1 MAKKLPDLERMLSRI
16 HGKTIKKA
24 DFCTVIAV
32 RASRLALKGK
42 SVPSRADTPMQ
53 SFESLMAGL
62 KNLAELC
69 SDFKSQGIPNLLE
82 STPDLTELLQE
93 IQELYDSDGAG
104 RIRSCQ
110 HSPMTDSRTV
120 TELLPVDGK
129 DEEYDVRRLLTL
141 ICSSK
146 V

>member
-32 RASRLALKGK
+32 RASCCRKK
-42 SVPSRADTPMQ
+42 KSRADAPMQ
-53 SFESLMAGL
+53 SFESLMEGL

-93 IQELYDSDGAG
+93 IQELYDSDGA
-104 RIRSCQ
+104 
-110 HSPMTDSRTV
+110 HD
-120 TELLPVDGK
+120 LLLSTP
-129 DEEYDVRRLLTL
+129 
-141 ICSSK
+141 SSD
-146 V
+146 